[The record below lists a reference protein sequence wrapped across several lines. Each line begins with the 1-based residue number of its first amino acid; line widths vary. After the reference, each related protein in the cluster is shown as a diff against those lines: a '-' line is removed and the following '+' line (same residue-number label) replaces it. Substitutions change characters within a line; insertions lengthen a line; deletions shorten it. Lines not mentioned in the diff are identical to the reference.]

1 MTKDFHAEPFD
12 AGTIKKLEIF
22 RGYVREWLPVF
33 LATNK
38 GYNNVALYD
47 FFAGPGK
54 DSKGVKGS
62 PLIIIEEVKGYLED
76 NTKPHAQGIKIS
88 LYFNDDD
95 KGKCIELLKTVKAE
109 EALALFGVEVES
121 KDFGDA
127 LEAKYPVI
135 SAPHTANLIILDQ
148 SGVKHVTED
157 VFRKLIDCKTTD
169 ILFFTSSAIIKRFT
183 GEKAIARY
191 FPGISREKITEL
203 ESGYI
208 HKFVCDYYRGLIPSG
223 KEYYLAP
230 FSIKKDSNVYGVI
243 FGSNSLRGLEKFLN
257 VCWKLDPKTGEANY
271 NIDGDTA
278 WEGDTLFPEDNV
290 IQKKDDFQSS
300 LIAELRKKSLTNK
313 ELYRY
318 CLERGF
324 LPKHVNEILTTL
336 RKNGKLIVSPEGSR
350 GFYTGWDYYS
360 GKKDKVVTFA
370 VKE

>member
-1 MTKDFHAEPFD
+1 MTKDFHDEPFD

-22 RGYVREWLPVF
+22 RGYIREWLPVF

-54 DSKGVKGS
+54 DAKGVKGS
-62 PLIIIEEVKGYLED
+62 PLIIIGEMKGYLED
-76 NTKPHAQGIKIS
+76 NTKPHAQGINVSI
-88 LYFNDDD
+88 YFNDDN
-95 KGKCIELLKTVKAE
+95 KSKYVELHKTGKAE
-109 EALALFGVEVES
+109 EASALFSVEVEN

-127 LEAKYPVI
+127 FEAKFPVI

-169 ILFFTSSAIIKRFT
+169 ILFFTSSAIIKRFA
-183 GEKAIARY
+183 GEQAVTRY
-191 FPGISREKITEL
+191 FPGISREKIKEL
-203 ESGYI
+203 EAGYI
-208 HKFVCDYYRGLIPSG
+208 HRFVCDYYRGLIPAG

-230 FSIKKDSNVYGVI
+230 FSIKKDANVYGVI
-243 FGSNSLRGLEKFLN
+243 FGTNSLRGLEKFLN

-290 IQKKDDFQSS
+290 IQKKDDFRSS
-300 LIAELRKKSLTNK
+300 LIAELKKKSLTNK

-318 CLERGF
+318 CLENGF
-324 LPKHVNEILTTL
+324 LPKYVNEILKTL
-336 RKNGKLIVSPEGSR
+336 RKDGKLIVSPEGSK
-350 GFYTGWDYYS
+350 GSYIEWKYYS
-360 GKKDKVVTFA
+360 GRKDKTVSFR